1 MQKILNKQI
10 PSSTTMNKINIT
22 NYTNS
27 KSIYKVANIK
37 DQLSKIEDQKLMLNY
52 IINDTDKVD
61 DLLNI
66 NNRVSMIQKRLKMS
80 VFNSKSFKGSEKM
93 HHSTK

>member
-1 MQKILNKQI
+1 
-10 PSSTTMNKINIT
+10 MNKINIT

-66 NNRVSMIQKRLKMS
+66 NNRVSMI
-80 VFNSKSFKGSEKM
+80 
-93 HHSTK
+93 

>member
-1 MQKILNKQI
+1 
-10 PSSTTMNKINIT
+10 MNKINIT
-22 NYTNS
+22 NYKNS

-66 NNRVSMIQKRLKMS
+66 NNRVSMI
-80 VFNSKSFKGSEKM
+80 
-93 HHSTK
+93 